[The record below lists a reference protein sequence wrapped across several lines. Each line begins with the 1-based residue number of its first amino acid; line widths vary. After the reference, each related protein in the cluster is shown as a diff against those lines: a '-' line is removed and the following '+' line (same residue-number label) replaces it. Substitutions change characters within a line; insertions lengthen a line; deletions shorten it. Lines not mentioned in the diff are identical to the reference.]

1 MKKVFSF
8 LFFYIYII
16 FVIIV
21 SSFALFC
28 FSVLFL
34 IQKLCSLFMSK
45 KAQKAFEDIID
56 DISQS
61 LGGEN
66 QPHIEAENFVDHDQQ
81 NKHPNPEITS

>member
-1 MKKVFSF
+1 
-8 LFFYIYII
+8 
-16 FVIIV
+16 
-21 SSFALFC
+21 
-28 FSVLFL
+28 
-34 IQKLCSLFMSK
+34 MSK